1 MDKVSGRI
9 FLQICSHFL
18 IVRDLTGGAMALA
31 PMDTCMTLSRYDQER
46 REQGSIIHGDLG
58 QMDISMTLSR
68 NRELG
73 RGSNLETFKTAFIRI
88 CSDGNF

>member
-31 PMDTCMTLSRYDQER
+31 PMDTCMTLSRKDQESQSVW
-46 REQGSIIHGDLG
+46 EVL
-58 QMDISMTLSR
+58 LS
-68 NRELG
+68 
-73 RGSNLETFKTAFIRI
+73 
-88 CSDGNF
+88 

>member
-31 PMDTCMTLSRYDQER
+31 QMDTCMTLSRKGHRKR
-46 REQGSIIHGDLG
+46 REQGSIIHGDLAL
-58 QMDISMTLSR
+58 MDISMILSR
-68 NRELG
+68 NRQLA
-73 RGSNLETFKTAFIRI
+73 RGVDLETYKMAFTLLRLLL
-88 CSDGNF
+88 

>member
-1 MDKVSGRI
+1 MDKVSEKI
-9 FLQICSHFL
+9 FLHLCSHFL

-31 PMDTCMTLSRYDQER
+31 PMDTCMTLSRKDQGR

-58 QMDISMTLSR
+58 QMDISMILSG

-73 RGSNLETFKTAFIRI
+73 RGE
-88 CSDGNF
+88 